1 MYTPVRSPLS
11 RHWSARRILLTILVA
26 GLVVRAVLVWG
37 VTQVDVHTDD
47 ERDYLALAQSIDEGR
62 GFAYSTGPTSMRPPL
77 YPAFVASVWR
87 ATGIRSLT
95 AVRVSQIGLSLI
107 TVLLVYLLA
116 AEMFDRRTGLIA
128 AAIWSFYPSFLYA
141 NVLLLTEVLFT
152 LFVLAAC
159 VAVSRLI
166 RPASRHHA
174 LWALAAGGCVGLAA
188 LTRSVLYPF
197 PLVLLPLLAWLT
209 AGSWQHRLRVSVCA
223 GLAYLA
229 LVGPW
234 SYRNTQLQQT
244 FVVVDTMGG
253 LNLRTG
259 NFEHTPE
266 DRMWDGVSL
275 KGEKA
280 WSYAMVQEHPD
291 ASNWT
296 DGLRDKWARDRAVE
310 YMSQH
315 PIVTLRRVALKF
327 ADFWGLEREYIA
339 AVRAGKY
346 PIPAWFEIGSSA
358 AVIVAYIT
366 TMILACVGAFLV
378 TRRNWKQ
385 HVAPLAVVAWVCGI
399 HAIVFGHSR
408 YHLPLMPIVIAY
420 AAAAAQGR

>member
-1 MYTPVRSPLS
+1 
-11 RHWSARRILLTILVA
+11 
-26 GLVVRAVLVWG
+26 
-37 VTQVDVHTDD
+37 
-47 ERDYLALAQSIDEGR
+47 
-62 GFAYSTGPTSMRPPL
+62 
-77 YPAFVASVWR
+77 
-87 ATGIRSLT
+87 
-95 AVRVSQIGLSLI
+95 
-107 TVLLVYLLA
+107 
-116 AEMFDRRTGLIA
+116 
-128 AAIWSFYPSFLYA
+128 
-141 NVLLLTEVLFT
+141 
-152 LFVLAAC
+152 
-159 VAVSRLI
+159 
-166 RPASRHHA
+166 
-174 LWALAAGGCVGLAA
+174 
-188 LTRSVLYPF
+188 
-197 PLVLLPLLAWLT
+197 
-209 AGSWQHRLRVSVCA
+209 
-223 GLAYLA
+223 
-229 LVGPW
+229 
-234 SYRNTQLQQT
+234 
-244 FVVVDTMGG
+244 
-253 LNLRTG
+253 
-259 NFEHTPE
+259 
-266 DRMWDGVSL
+266 MWDGVSL

-420 AAAAAQGR
+420 AAAAAQGRRWLSTPAFATRRPAIALAVALLVGIWVHEVLFRDSERIRQVLIAWL